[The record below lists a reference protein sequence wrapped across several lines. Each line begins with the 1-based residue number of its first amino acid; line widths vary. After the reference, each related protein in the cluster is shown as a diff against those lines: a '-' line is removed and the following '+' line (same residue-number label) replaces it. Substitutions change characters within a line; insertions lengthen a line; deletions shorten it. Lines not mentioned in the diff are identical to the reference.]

1 MIRCAVIGK
10 DIQVCKMAGYM
21 MDGRGSVISKGTDF
35 FLRYQVQNVF
45 GFHTHYPVGNENSL
59 AGVK

>member
-1 MIRCAVIGK
+1 
-10 DIQVCKMAGYM
+10 MAGYM
-21 MDGRGSVISKGTDF
+21 LDDRGSIIGRGTDF

-45 GFHTHYPVGNENSL
+45 GFHTHYPIGNEDSS